1 MLHETFIQIH
11 FSLGLQ
17 RYLSTYNMRTNYK
30 LNCMCLYSYIQ
41 QHNRISGTRLS
52 FHYFILFYFIMC
64 HLKTFSL
71 ATPVQNVLEPPLQ
84 VTGISTLRRIFLKP
98 CVVTFKKRKSL
109 LFTTFY
115 LLTNYNK
122 ALSELLPLLGKQA
135 CASTACASTKHACAS
150 TPPWYPHFRET
161 CPSPAL
167 AGCSYCCFSQRQ
179 ENGDTKIVVE
189 DKAELS
195 NSFLFLWVE
204 LKT

>member
-1 MLHETFIQIH
+1 
-11 FSLGLQ
+11 
-17 RYLSTYNMRTNYK
+17 
-30 LNCMCLYSYIQ
+30 
-41 QHNRISGTRLS
+41 
-52 FHYFILFYFIMC
+52 MC

-122 ALSELLPLLGKQA
+122 ALSELLTLLENRRARQLRARQLNMRARQLHPGIHISGKRALPLRWLA
-135 CASTACASTKHACAS
+135 AATAV
-150 TPPWYPHFRET
+150 
-161 CPSPAL
+161 SPNVRKTAT
-167 AGCSYCCFSQRQ
+167 Q
-179 ENGDTKIVVE
+179 KKVVE

-195 NSFLFLWVE
+195 NSFLFLFLWVE